1 MTLQN
6 LAQLVGTTAQTIQ
19 RLETNNMTVS
29 LDWLE
34 RIADAFGVPVTE
46 LLVDSRSQKISLL
59 GEIDATGELR
69 PSPGATSGYDL
80 SLAIPAEFPVAARV
94 SSDLGG
100 FVAGTLLIGGKIAID
115 ATTRLAQRDCLVA
128 LNSGRMMLCKVT
140 IDDRGVELHGSNCF
154 SDDADAN
161 VDWVAPVVMAVRY
174 L

>member
-100 FVAGTLLIGGKIAID
+100 FVAGQGHPLRCTSSPRTPPRFVGAPRGCPRR
-115 ATTRLAQRDCLVA
+115 ATNAGLP
-128 LNSGRMMLCKVT
+128 G
-140 IDDRGVELHGSNCF
+140 CF
-154 SDDADAN
+154 HS
-161 VDWVAPVVMAVRY
+161 